1 MRSFK
6 LPVAVALSL
15 SAFALA
21 APSHAQSGKS
31 DDGYIYTFT
40 DDDLIGDTLG
50 TTTALIRVRPPA
62 ARVTLI
68 RPRAS
73 FVPEMLKSIEL
84 M

>member
-1 MRSFK
+1 MSKLK
-6 LPVAVALSL
+6 LPVAITLAL
-15 SAFALA
+15 SAFAVAL
-21 APSHAQSGKS
+21 PSQAQTSPS
-31 DDGYIYTFT
+31 DDRYTYLFN
-40 DDDLIGDTLG
+40 DDDLLGGTLDT
-50 TTTALIRVRPPA
+50 TSALIRVRPDA